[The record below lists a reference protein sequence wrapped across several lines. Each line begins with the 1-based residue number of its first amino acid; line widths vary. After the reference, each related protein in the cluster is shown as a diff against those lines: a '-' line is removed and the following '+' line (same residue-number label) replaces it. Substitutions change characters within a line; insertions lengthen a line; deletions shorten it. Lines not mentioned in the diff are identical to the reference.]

1 MIATTLPELGEKE
14 SFQLRAVCCCLDRL
28 NRSRRFSWLAGAHR
42 APQAAFT
49 NRRNSFTR
57 TEFVAAGRTWSAKAI
72 YVYKPEDLP
81 AKVYRLDLS
90 TGHKILWKD
99 LMPSDSAGVSRIG
112 PILLT
117 TDGKSCLYG
126 YHRILSDLYLV
137 EGLK

>member
-1 MIATTLPELGEKE
+1 MAFPGPRGRIARP
-14 SFQLRAVCCCLDRL
+14 
-28 NRSRRFSWLAGAHR
+28 H
-42 APQAAFT
+42 AAFT
-49 NRRNSFTR
+49 NRRNSFTW

-117 TDGKSCLYG
+117 MDGKSCLYG

-137 EGLK
+137 EGLKQRNSLS